1 MTMSLE
7 LETLIRNVFVLMRTP
22 PRQSDKN
29 NIPECEAR
37 LGGRSSSIA
46 AMIATAADV
55 SAC

>member
-1 MTMSLE
+1 MSLE

-29 NIPECEAR
+29 NIPEFEPR